1 MAANISHVVS
11 NHSGADPGHRFVL
24 DFFPLF
30 CGNGGCVSDRGDG
43 GEFVSESSIESGD
56 LTTTLGGDVTQA
68 GVQPDDE
75 EFFGIVV
82 PIATTRKHEK

>member
-43 GEFVSESSIESGD
+43 GEFVVPESLESLIES
-56 LTTTLGGDVTQA
+56 
-68 GVQPDDE
+68 DDE
-75 EFFGIVV
+75 EFFGTVV